1 LEKKMSVDEE
11 IRVIEK
17 EARRLAKKKE
27 VLLRLHREDSE
38 KAQKLNSLYE
48 GSGYSSPVDLVEALI
63 RRFGLRVTGENSFQR
78 KRKRTRVT
86 GQLRDTIREDCR
98 KGLSMNAASKK
109 YDVSYAVVSKIL
121 NGFYDSCA

>member
-1 LEKKMSVDEE
+1 MSVDEE

-17 EARRLAKKKE
+17 EARRLAKRKE
-27 VLLRLHREDSE
+27 ALLRLHQEDSE
-38 KAQKLNSLYE
+38 KAQKLSSLYE

-86 GQLRDTIREDCR
+86 GQLRDTVREDCR

-109 YDVSYAVVSKIL
+109 YNVSYAVISKIL